1 MAKNIT
7 LKVSFGNNKAL
18 SAVEKVKK
26 NLTAARLALL
36 NEVKP
41 AFAEW
46 QRQNAEVKIGEEEE
60 EGALY
65 LYGSINFEG
74 EEALSKEIMEM
85 CDALYKKIQ
94 EYDALMKFEIS
105 KAPDGSD
112 AKE

>member
-1 MAKNIT
+1 MARNIT
-7 LKVSFGNNKAL
+7 LKVSFGQNKAL
-18 SAVEKVKK
+18 FAAEKVKK

-41 AFAEW
+41 AFNEW

-60 EGALY
+60 GALY
-65 LYGSINFEG
+65 LYGSVNFEG
-74 EEALSKEIMEM
+74 EEALSKEIKEM

-105 KAPDGSD
+105 KAPGQ
-112 AKE
+112 KGE